1 MTKILA
7 LDIGNTRTKY
17 AEVNN
22 GEVDEIKYLPSNEI
36 NHLFKTKA
44 QHRYDGIIC
53 SSVVTLPAD
62 INNLGNNSNTPL
74 IQLAHTCK
82 LPFVLNYST
91 PHTLGTDRLALVAG
105 AAATYPMQ
113 DTLVIACGTCITYNF
128 INANNGFEGGAIS
141 PGLVMRYK
149 ALNTFTSKLP
159 MLEYPHTTIGIIGN
173 STEQSIHSGVF
184 NGILAELDGT
194 IESYKLKYPQINVV
208 LTGGDHPYFAHHIK
222 NKIFADEKILF
233 KGLYGIALLNI

>member
-1 MTKILA
+1 MAKILA

-17 AEVNN
+17 AKVNN
-22 GEVDEIKYLPSNEI
+22 ADVGDIKYLPTNEI
-36 NHLFKTKA
+36 EHLIKEEA
-44 QHRYDGIIC
+44 EQSYDGIIY
-53 SSVVTLPAD
+53 SSVVALQATITNLD
-62 INNLGNNSNTPL
+62 INSDMPL
-74 IQLAHTCK
+74 IQVAHTCK
-82 LPFVLNYST
+82 MPFELNYST
-91 PHTLGTDRLALVAG
+91 PHTLGPDRLALVAG
-105 AAATYPMQ
+105 AVVAYPLQ
-113 DTLVIACGTCITYNF
+113 YTLVIACGTCITYNLLT
-128 INANNGFEGGAIS
+128 ANNYFEGGAIS
-141 PGLVMRYK
+141 PGLAMRYK

-159 MLEYPHTTIGIIGN
+159 LLDYPNAPIGLVGN

-184 NGILAELDGT
+184 NGILAELEGT